1 MELCP
6 KRKNPNLPRNRHFLK
21 LTDFTR
27 EELQEI
33 IDLSIILKRAHRQGV
48 ELPLL
53 KDKSLAILFS
63 QASTR
68 TRVSF
73 ETAMTQ
79 LGGHALYISTNSI
92 YHDHNES
99 MRDTAEVIS
108 RMTEATVL
116 RIGTHEAMED
126 YAKYSFT
133 PVIDGCSD
141 TSNEGT
147 HPTQLIADFITM
159 REHLPDKPWED
170 MVVMRI
176 GDLNLDLDGFGMVGR
191 ALSQMCAIF
200 GMTYVACTPKGM
212 EPPKRDIDYFNKMAE
227 KSGAK
232 FIWTDDPY
240 EHIDRADFLVADSF
254 YFEGHEDPDF
264 KTRRMAVLYPKYMID
279 KNLVSA
285 GKSDIGVLHCMP
297 GHRDVEISSEVWDG
311 PNSLLFEEAENRL
324 HAEKG
329 ILAWLLY
336 DKQPSKELQAYHM
349 GIAEDFLNSRS
360 QH

>member
-1 MELCP
+1 MIRYER
-6 KRKNPNLPRNRHFLK
+6 RKNPQLPRNKNFLK

-27 EELQEI
+27 DELEEI
-33 IDLSIILKRAHRQGV
+33 IDLSLLLKDAHRQGV

-53 KDKSLAILFS
+53 KDKSLAILFA
-63 QASTR
+63 QPSTR

-79 LGGHALYISTNSI
+79 LGGHALYISTNTI
-92 YHDHNES
+92 YRDHNES

-108 RMTEATVL
+108 RMTDCTVL

-126 YAKYSFT
+126 YARFSFT

-141 TSNEGT
+141 SSIEGT

-159 REHLPDKPWED
+159 REHRPDTPWEE

-200 GMTYVACTPKGM
+200 GMTYIACTPKGM
-212 EPPKRDIDYFNKMAE
+212 EPPQRDVDYFNEMAKE
-227 KSGAK
+227 TGAK
-232 FIWTDDPY
+232 MIFTNDPY
-240 EHIDRADFLVADSF
+240 AYIGKTDFIVADSF
-254 YFEGHEDPDF
+254 YFEGHEDPNF
-264 KTRRMAVLYPKYMID
+264 KERRMKLLYPNYMID
-279 KNLVSA
+279 QKLIDAAPKN
-285 GKSDIGVLHCMP
+285 IGVLHCMP

-336 DKQPSKELQAYHM
+336 GEQPSDALRAYHM
-349 GIAEDFLNSRS
+349 GKVEDFLHSRKKG
-360 QH
+360 